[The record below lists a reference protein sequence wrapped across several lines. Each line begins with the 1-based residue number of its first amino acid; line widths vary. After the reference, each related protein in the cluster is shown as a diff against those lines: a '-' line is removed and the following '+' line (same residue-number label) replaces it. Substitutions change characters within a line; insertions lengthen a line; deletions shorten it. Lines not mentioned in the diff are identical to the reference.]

1 MFLNDL
7 RRSLRMVKNRIHK
20 NNCQARQ
27 KLKQQEEQQEQEQQ
41 QQQQEMFK
49 QEPISIEE
57 FIIKTEEEEFY

>member
-7 RRSLRMVKNRIHK
+7 RRSLRIVKNRIHK

-27 KLKQQEEQQEQEQQ
+27 KLREQQEQEQQ
-41 QQQQEMFK
+41 QLAMPR

-57 FIIKTEEEEFY
+57 FIIKTEEEDFD